1 MSDHKQTCA
10 FFQRSQARILLK
22 QKYILLMGDSVQR
35 GMYKDLVALLNDGKV
50 VKNHE
55 KFSLFHTNC

>member
-1 MSDHKQTCA
+1 MGDHHKQTCA

-50 VKNHE
+50 AENIQHN
-55 KFSLFHTNC
+55 LL